1 VTSKGLRDDTTCIVV
16 DILPPEKLSP
26 PLKRHGK
33 GGIKALFRRRPSDEM
48 SEDQMDRGCLEPDV
62 VEEIYEEGSAMLAQR
77 SAFLCFCAL
86 DTLFTSSNK
95 GYVVGAKHLHHSF
108 GQ

>member
-77 SAFLCFCAL
+77 SAFFFVCICIGITILG
-86 DTLFTSSNK
+86 NR
-95 GYVVGAKHLHHSF
+95 
-108 GQ
+108 

>member
-1 VTSKGLRDDTTCIVV
+1 MFYLLSCAHEPCFFQEAVTSKGLRDDTTCIVV

-26 PLKRHGK
+26 PIKRHGK
-33 GGIKALFRRRPSDEM
+33 GGIIGLFRRRSSDEM

-77 SAFLCFCAL
+77 SAFFVWDIS
-86 DTLFTSSNK
+86 DT
-95 GYVVGAKHLHHSF
+95 Y
-108 GQ
+108 